1 MTTKKC
7 VKCNREFEAKQQR
20 ALYCSRKCKND
31 SRGYR
36 GKKEKPGI
44 RKPKI
49 DQNQSTTSRM
59 KKVQPDQ
66 LNLVND
72 ILARLDQIIAAQ
84 RTIMTQTEQYL
95 VPSKVCSLLSINR
108 STFDRFTREG
118 IFRIYRLGK
127 GKVYVKRSEIDQ
139 LFQVQ
144 ETVDQSE

>member
-36 GKKEKPGI
+36 GKKEIPGI
-44 RKPKI
+44 QKPLS
-49 DQNQSTTSRM
+49 DQNQSDKAGM
-59 KKVQPDQ
+59 KIIQPDQ
-66 LNLVND
+66 LILFND
-72 ILARLDQIIAAQ
+72 LLSRLDQIIAAQ
-84 RTIMTQTEQYL
+84 RTIMTQAEQYL

-139 LFQVQ
+139 LFQAQ
-144 ETVDQSE
+144 EAGDHSD